1 VLFSSQLESIST
13 EESKTAIYRSYI
25 KNLMPSVEENLKNV
39 FNNALNYFLQK
50 LETRKALQR

>member
-1 VLFSSQLESIST
+1 VKSIST